1 MYKKILIGVTGAKNT
16 LDVCKVGFSLADTNA
31 ELILLHVVQTLTN
44 ATRKQ
49 ADAELEQVKKLSFDY
64 RPVKMDMF
72 VVEGDPKQKIVELA
86 QRNMVDVVV
95 LGAPT
100 THSENIPKYVMEN
113 AHCTVVLVKGKD

>member
-1 MYKKILIGVTGAKNT
+1 MFKKILVGVTGAKNT
-16 LDVCKVGFSLADTNA
+16 LEVCKVGFSLAESNA
-31 ELILLHVVQTLTN
+31 ELILLHVVHTLTD

-100 THSENIPKYVMEN
+100 TSDNIPKYVMEN

>member
-1 MYKKILIGVTGAKNT
+1 MYRKILVGVTGAKNT
-16 LDVCKVGFSLADTNA
+16 LDVCKVAFSLADSNA
-31 ELILLHVVQTLTN
+31 ELILLHVVHTLTDG
-44 ATRKQ
+44 TRKQ

-64 RPVKMDMF
+64 RPVRMDMF

-100 THSENIPKYVMEN
+100 TSDNIPKYVMEN
-113 AHCTVVLVKGKD
+113 SACTVVLVKGKD